1 MRRELDSKVES
12 SKRKDL
18 ENTEV
23 KKVEDIELMAKGMVD
38 IAQYFRVVL
47 GSARWILSNSRPTT
61 WNTLCPIVLKWAL
74 GPSTLKIR
82 PGPFEMK

>member
-23 KKVEDIELMAKGMVD
+23 KKLVDIELLAKGMVD
-38 IAQYFRVVL
+38 IALYYRVVRLVL
-47 GSARWILSNSRPTT
+47 GSDRWILSISRPTT
-61 WNTLCPIVLKWAL
+61 WNTLCPIVL
-74 GPSTLKIR
+74 
-82 PGPFEMK
+82 

>member
-23 KKVEDIELMAKGMVD
+23 KKLVDIELMAKGMVD
-38 IAQYFRVVL
+38 IALYFRGVRLVL
-47 GSARWILSNSRPTT
+47 GSDR
-61 WNTLCPIVLKWAL
+61 
-74 GPSTLKIR
+74 
-82 PGPFEMK
+82 